1 MVNKKALLIVGGVLL
16 VDYLLAQ
23 VNKPKIYIVDD
34 EKNYNA
40 KVVPPFGIYINKS
53 QSDNSLL
60 LQHEMV
66 HWKQYKSTGALLF
79 YLRYFTEYV
88 IYGYDNMPMEIEA
101 RKEVGESKYCI
112 KNYTECVR
120 NGKSKTVSNPNFRKS
135 TFIKI

>member
-1 MVNKKALLIVGGVLL
+1 MVNKKVLLIIGGVLL

-23 VNKPKIYIVDD
+23 VNNPKIYIVDD
-34 EKNYNA
+34 KKNYNA

-53 QSDNSLL
+53 KSENSLL

-66 HWKQYKSTGALLF
+66 HWKQYKRTGALLF
-79 YLRYFTEYV
+79 YLRYFTEYA

-101 RKEVGESKYCI
+101 RKEVGESIYCI

-120 NGKSKTVSNPNFRKS
+120 SAKSKTVSNPNFRKS
-135 TFIKI
+135 NFI